1 MPAPLICAG
10 TLDGDTR
17 PRKGTPCRTDPSAA
31 SPPAH
36 LTHLVV
42 LGCAVV
48 GPLAHAAAPLR
59 DTGPL
64 PRGEWRL
71 IGVDDDSDPWPRVD
85 VTLEVDADGRGFAG
99 STGCNRFT
107 GEAGGTSADLDLGVL
122 ALTRRA
128 CMGDEANAE
137 AIVSRVLGAAERA
150 DLIAGRLLIRGASR
164 TLAYAS
170 VSAPV
175 DPGIAGAPPVTSSD
189 GLDPTRFAT
198 ALEASAANRAAW
210 VRDPLQIALLFI
222 DEPSSGATT
231 VVREDAPG
239 GEATRVVIWFDE
251 RPDDAV
257 RATWFEVR
265 LQRGDDGAWRIS
277 SGERASWCRRGE
289 VTDELVGGL
298 CP

>member
-1 MPAPLICAG
+1 MPIQPNGRL
-10 TLDGDTR
+10 
-17 PRKGTPCRTDPSAA
+17 AA
-31 SPPAH
+31 RALAH
-36 LTHLVV
+36 LV
-42 LGCAVV
+42 LLLGLAV
-48 GPLAHAAAPLR
+48 GPLALAAAPLL
-59 DTGPL
+59 DIGPL

-71 IGVDDDSDPWPRVD
+71 IGVDDDANPWPRVE
-85 VTLEVDADGRGFAG
+85 VTLEVDEDGRGFAG
-99 STGCNRFT
+99 STGCNRFS
-107 GEAGGTSADLDLGVL
+107 GEAGGTADDLDLGVL

-150 DLIAGRLLIRGASR
+150 DLISGRLLVRGASR
-164 TLAYAS
+164 TLAYAP
-170 VSAPV
+170 VSAPI
-175 DPGIAGAPPVTSSD
+175 DPGISGAPPVTSSD
-189 GLDPTRFAT
+189 PLDPTRFAT

-210 VRDPLQIALLFI
+210 VRDPLQVALLFV
-222 DEPSSGATT
+222 DEPSSGSTT

-239 GEATRVVIWFDE
+239 GEAARVVIWFDE
-251 RPDDAV
+251 QPDDSV

-265 LQRGDDGAWRIS
+265 LERGDDAAWRID